1 MKTNKFFVCPNCG
14 NIEKFKVF
22 TSSFQI
28 IKQSPV
34 MGVRVD
40 ETGILPNL
48 RQADNY
54 IECQVCFKTLE
65 YDTALDLGQKYIKK
79 ASSIR

>member
-1 MKTNKFFVCPNCG
+1 MKTNKFFVCSNCG

-22 TSSFQI
+22 TSSFQVV
-28 IKQSPV
+28 KQSPV
-34 MGVRVD
+34 MGVRVA

-48 RQADNY
+48 RQSDNY
-54 IECQVCFKTLE
+54 IECQVCFKKSA

-79 ASSIR
+79 VGSIV